1 MDIVGQLIFDGLA
14 MGLVYVILAGG
25 LVLILSVTQIFYIA
39 YGMFYMVGAYAVWYG
54 VYAMHLPYFACLFL
68 ASLVTA
74 VMGALSYVL
83 VFQRLQF
90 TEERFLS
97 TITAAL
103 GLSIMMSQGGL
114 LIFGTVPRSIPA
126 ILPGTINALGV
137 TVSADKIVLIGLGIA
152 ITLFLFV
159 VYEKTPVGR
168 AMRAVSYLPEAASLQ
183 GVNANRVYVVTMG
196 ISCAVAG
203 FAGGIIAPSYGLVPQ
218 MGQNVLLPVLLMCML
233 GGMDSLVGAVIGGL
247 VVGQVLSF
255 GQFLIGGLS
264 QIVLFF
270 VIAVVIFFR
279 PNGLLGRKTDFG
291 GF

>member
-1 MDIVGQLIFDGLA
+1 MDIVGQLVFDGLA

-25 LVLILSVTQIFYIA
+25 FVLVLSVTQIFYIA

-54 VYAMHLPYFACLFL
+54 ASVIHLPYFACLFIAPL
-68 ASLVTA
+68 LTA
-74 VMGALSYVL
+74 MLGMLTYIL
-83 VFQRLQF
+83 VFHRLRF
-90 TEERFLS
+90 AEERFLS

-103 GLSIMMSQGGL
+103 GVSLMMSQGGL

-126 ILPGTINALGV
+126 IIPGMISIMGAN
-137 TVSADKIVLIGLGIA
+137 VSTDKIVLIGLGIA
-152 ITLFLFV
+152 VTLFLFV
-159 VYEKTPVGR
+159 VYEKTSIGR
-168 AMRAVSYLPEAASLQ
+168 AMRAVSYLPETASLQ
-183 GVNANRVYVVTMG
+183 GVNTNRVYTVTMG

-203 FAGGIIAPSYGLVPQ
+203 FAGGIIAPSYGLVPE

-233 GGMDSLVGAVIGGL
+233 GGMDSLFGAVIGGL

-255 GQFLIGGLS
+255 GQFFIGSSS
-264 QIVLFF
+264 QIVLFL

-279 PNGLLGRKTDFG
+279 PNGLLGRKGDFG